1 MNPRLWYYMGQ
12 WHCQSM
18 RLECLRVG
26 IGYTPEEAYRDWEA
40 M

>member
-1 MNPRLWYYMGQ
+1 MKPVLWKYMGQ

-18 RLECLRVG
+18 RLECLRMGVG
-26 IGYTPEEAYRDWEA
+26 DSPLAAYRDWEA

>member
-1 MNPRLWYYMGQ
+1 MKPRLWLYKGI

-18 RLECLRVG
+18 RLECLRIG
-26 IGYTPEEAYRDWEA
+26 LGYTREEAYRDWEA